1 MKITLRIFNVLI
13 MVLSLAAAVLLFA
26 LPTLTFK
33 SKIAVDVKSFSKFVP
48 ETKFTSDY
56 DMAELLGT
64 DTINLGINFQLNVAQ
79 TNKIIGGHKEIVN
92 DEIIIKNSS
101 EIIDTLHEPVNLI
114 TDFAIHSVIKS
125 TIKDEITRQVE
136 SARVK
141 FGAAST
147 AEEIMREV
155 GMNDEYF
162 TNFSYNL
169 YDAANSKGATLNSV
183 NEVLYTQIDD
193 AVARSEQSGLVDNSG
208 FTEETKGDI
217 LNNLGGV
224 LNDLQLVNSD
234 GSLKPISGISYMYIS
249 NHVKN
254 QLTGKVADESLLEQR
269 ADESIVDYS
278 DRMLELYVV
287 TQMPDVFY
295 TVVGYVAL
303 ALLVGNIIFGC
314 IWIALFVITLVRTI
328 SKNKPWTFFGPWF
341 WILGSLQLVLGFGI
355 TILTKFIMPNFMPSM
370 EGMPVTAFLMSI
382 RTSVVIPSI
391 LFLICIPLAIVYS
404 VFRGEAKLRSQESA
418 R

>member
-1 MKITLRIFNVLI
+1 V
-13 MVLSLAAAVLLFA
+13 
-26 LPTLTFK
+26 
-33 SKIAVDVKSFSKFVP
+33 
-48 ETKFTSDY
+48 
-56 DMAELLGT
+56 
-64 DTINLGINFQLNVAQ
+64 
-79 TNKIIGGHKEIVN
+79 
-92 DEIIIKNSS
+92 
-101 EIIDTLHEPVNLI
+101 
-114 TDFAIHSVIKS
+114 
-125 TIKDEITRQVE
+125 
-136 SARVK
+136 
-141 FGAAST
+141 
-147 AEEIMREV
+147 
-155 GMNDEYF
+155 NDEYF